1 MSRLC
6 YNIIGGSVKDT
17 FKNLRRVYKKYG
29 REYKGALIKNFIFS
43 LFGIFTNICI
53 PLFSAKFIISFT
65 DSKFE
70 QAIYMALIILVICAI
85 ETVKI
90 LLIRKNNQIVR
101 RGIVRNIQMSLGRE
115 ILKLDQ
121 TTLDSNSSGTFI
133 QRLTNDTEK
142 MSRIFTNGMVII
154 IRFLSIIGS
163 FIAILVIDW
172 HMFVYYS
179 VVSLLLSVLNYVKN
193 EKVGEK
199 DREYRKESDVV
210 AGLTGE
216 LVRGARDIKMLYAK
230 ESFMKNLDEKIAIQ
244 NDKHFEMRNI
254 DMNYN
259 LVIGYIKIFLEF
271 VAILLLILLVNNN
284 VLTVAVAIVLY
295 NYRTTVLTNFMDIV
309 SELLDECKNFNIS
322 SERVFAIVNNKA
334 FKKEKFGDKS
344 LNGIEGNFEFRNVS
358 FGYNENMVLKNLSFK
373 ISSGSTV
380 GIVGKSGSGKTT
392 IFNLLCKL
400 YDVNS
405 GEIRIDNV
413 NIEELDE
420 EAIRGNIT
428 IISQNPYIF
437 NMSIKDN
444 LKLVKSDITDEE
456 IVEVCKTACLDDY
469 IESLPK
475 KYDTIVG
482 EGGINLSGGQRQRL
496 AIARALVQ
504 NTKIILFDEATSALD
519 NVTQLKIQTAI
530 DNLKGNYTLIIIAHR
545 LSTIINCD
553 KIFILEDGKISAIG
567 THKELLKENKY
578 YKSLCET
585 ELVQK

>member
-1 MSRLC
+1 M
-6 YNIIGGSVKDT
+6 KDT

-29 REYKGALIKNFIFS
+29 REYKGSLIKNFIFS

-344 LNGIEGNFEFRNVS
+344 LNCIEGNFEFRNVS

-420 EAIRGNIT
+420 EAIRRNIT

-456 IVEVCKTACLDDY
+456 IVEACKTACLDDY

-519 NVTQLKIQTAI
+519 NVTQLKIQTSI

>member
-29 REYKGALIKNFIFS
+29 KEYRGALIKNSIFS

-444 LKLVKSDITDEE
+444 LKLVKPDITDEE
-456 IVEVCKTACLDDY
+456 IVEACKTACLDDY

>member
-1 MSRLC
+1 M
-6 YNIIGGSVKDT
+6 KET
-17 FKNLRRVYKKYG
+17 FKNLKKVFRKYG
-29 REYKGALIKNFIFS
+29 REYKGTLIRNSIFS

-53 PLFSAKFIISFT
+53 PIFSAKFIINFT

-70 QAIYMALIILVICAI
+70 QAIYMALIILVIYAI
-85 ETVKI
+85 EIIKI
-90 LLIRKNNQIVR
+90 MLIRRNNQILR
-101 RGIVRNIQMSLGRE
+101 RGIVKNIQMSLGRE
-115 ILKLDQ
+115 ILRLEQ

-133 QRLTNDTEK
+133 QRLTGDTEK

-154 IRFLSIIGS
+154 VKFLSALGS
-163 FIAILVIDW
+163 FIAILIIDW
-172 HMFVYYS
+172 HMFIFYVCAA
-179 VVSLLLSVLNYVKN
+179 LILSVLNYIKN

-199 DREYRKESDVV
+199 DREYRKESDKV

-230 ESFMKNLDEKIAIQ
+230 ESFMKNLDEKIVIQ
-244 NDKHFEMRNI
+244 NEKHFEMRNV
-254 DMNYN
+254 DMTYN
-259 LVIGYIKIFLEF
+259 LFIGYIKIFLEF
-271 VAILLLILLVNNN
+271 IAVLLLILLINNN
-284 VLTVAVAIVLY
+284 TLSIAVAIALY
-295 NYRTTVLTNFMDIV
+295 NYRNTVLTNFMDIV

-322 SERVFAIVNNKA
+322 AERVFAIVNNKE
-334 FKKEKFGDKS
+334 FKKEVFGDKTLGS
-344 LNGIEGNFEFRNVS
+344 IKGDFEFKNVS
-358 FGYNENMVLKNLSFK
+358 FGYNENLILKNLSFK
-373 ISSGSTV
+373 IKNGSTT

-400 YDVNS
+400 YNIND
-405 GEIRIDNV
+405 GEILIDGI
-413 NIEELDE
+413 NIEELNE

-444 LKLVKSDITDEE
+444 LRLVKSNVSDEE
-456 IVEVCKTACLDDY
+456 IVEACKTACLDDF
-469 IESLPK
+469 IEILPN

-482 EGGINLSGGQRQRL
+482 EAGINLSGGQRQRL

-519 NVTQLKIQTAI
+519 NATQQKIQTAI

-567 THKELLKENKY
+567 SHKELLKDNKY
-578 YKSLCET
+578 YRTLCEI
-585 ELVQK
+585 ELIKN